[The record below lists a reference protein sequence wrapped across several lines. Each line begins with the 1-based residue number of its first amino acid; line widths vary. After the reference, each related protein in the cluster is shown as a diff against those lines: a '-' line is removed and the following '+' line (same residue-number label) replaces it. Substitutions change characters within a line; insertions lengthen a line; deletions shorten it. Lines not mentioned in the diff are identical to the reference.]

1 MLFILLVLSKLKNVE
16 SHEISRRDRWSIS
29 TVLPI
34 LIKGRDKDSRDE
46 AALED
51 LYILSVTDEEYPD
64 TVYGQ
69 ESFTLFPSLSEPF
82 ATKATP
88 TEPSIIIISPRKTP
102 PHHCDRQE

>member
-51 LYILSVTDEEYPD
+51 LYILSVTDEEYP
-64 TVYGQ
+64 VEIEEEKGWWANLK
-69 ESFTLFPSLSEPF
+69 ESVINFLRWLGIGLGVCFLV
-82 ATKATP
+82 
-88 TEPSIIIISPRKTP
+88 
-102 PHHCDRQE
+102 